1 MRLLISY
8 LKEKNSGCRSICR
21 NACDFLYIILV
32 KNEVPF
38 DVIEYG
44 AELSAIWL
52 LFVGSAGIS
61 GFIGSGIKVC
71 WICLRHF
78 RMN

>member
-8 LKEKNSGCRSICR
+8 LKEKLPVVGVYAVMLVIFC
-21 NACDFLYIILV
+21 ILFWL
-32 KNEVPF
+32 KEVPF

-52 LFVGSAGIS
+52 LFVGALNFW
-61 GFIGSGIKVC
+61 FIGSGIKVC